1 MRVAMDDR
9 PLHKTLTGVG
19 NYIAQLL
26 LHVPT
31 VASDVQFEP
40 FLCKNVKRIA
50 WQTVLDKQAKA
61 SSGPRSALATQAG
74 ASKPTHPERRPP
86 AWLRR
91 IYQSGYGMA
100 FRIATRG
107 CDIYHEPNHVPIRS
121 PLPTVTTI
129 HDLSGVVHPEWHPA
143 DRVAWYERGF
153 ARGVRQTSV
162 FLAASEFTKREM
174 IAHLSIPAERIVVSY
189 QAARDAFRPL
199 PDGEREATRARLA
212 LPERFMLY
220 VGTLEPRKN
229 VDGLLDA
236 YGRLPAALRRACPL
250 LIVGAWGWKA
260 EAIRAKLA
268 DQQLASDVRLLG
280 YLHDPDLAALYSL
293 CTAFVWPTRYEG
305 FGLPPLE
312 ALACGAQ
319 VIVSDV
325 ASLPE
330 VVGDAGVLLSP
341 DDVESWTEAMRAA
354 VDQTGESAAATRVR
368 VLAQAQ
374 RFSWGEFARQTVA
387 AYRMLK

>member
-50 WQTVLDKQAKA
+50 WQAVLDKHAAA
-61 SSGPRSALATQAG
+61 SSAPRVALATSTTT
-74 ASKPTHPERRPP
+74 SKPTHPERRPP

-91 IYQSGYGMA
+91 IYQAGYGVA
-100 FRIATRG
+100 FRLATRG

-129 HDLSGVVHPEWHPA
+129 HDLSGIIHPEWHPA

-174 IAHLSIPAERIVVSY
+174 ITHLSIPADRIVVSY

-199 PDGEREATRARLA
+199 ADGEREATRARLA
-212 LPERFMLY
+212 LPARFMLY

-236 YGRLPAALRRACPL
+236 YGRSPAALRRACPL

-312 ALACGAQ
+312 ALACGAH

-354 VDQTGESAAATRVR
+354 VEQTGDAAAAARVR
-368 VLAQAQ
+368 ALAQAQ

-387 AYRMLK
+387 AYRMAN